1 MSRAVGTRKGF
12 GKRHKATQCQSIT
25 CDTGVQ
31 CSLLIEETDTADE
44 ETHSEK
50 GEKEKDE
57 NWDPAGCD
65 AEMNSDSSDNSDEE
79 LFEKDDELLDV

>member
-25 CDTGVQ
+25 CDAGVQ
-31 CSLLIEETDTADE
+31 CSLLMEEADSADE
-44 ETHSEK
+44 ETNSEK
-50 GEKEKDE
+50 GEKDE

-65 AEMNSDSSDNSDEE
+65 AEMNSDSDPDEE
-79 LFEKDDELLDV
+79 LFEEDDELLDV